1 MTRPT
6 HRPATWFVTGT
17 SRGLGLELVSQL
29 LQRGDNVAATTRS
42 ADRLVS
48 ALGADVG
55 AGRLLPLEVDLR
67 DEEAVTQ
74 VVRRTTDHFGS
85 LDVVVNNA
93 GYGFLAAVE
102 ETSSQDVRDML
113 DVQVVGAYN
122 VLRAAVPVLRRQ
134 KSGHVVNVSSVLG
147 LTAVAGWGLY
157 SAGKFALEAISEAL
171 AAELA
176 DFGIRV
182 TIVEPGYFRTSFLTT
197 DSLRLPEATSDAY
210 PGLRAMVQDH
220 LELQGSQLGDP
231 ARGAARIIEHVV
243 RDEDAPLR
251 VLLGSDAHAYATAK
265 VAALQ
270 ENLDHTR
277 ETAPLTDFPVG

>member
-55 AGRLLPLEVDLR
+55 AGRLLPPLEVDLR

-147 LTAVAGWGLY
+147 LTAVAGWGALQRRQVRARGDQRG
-157 SAGKFALEAISEAL
+157 AGSRARRLRHPRHHRRARLLPDLLPDHGL
-171 AAELA
+171 AAA
-176 DFGIRV
+176 
-182 TIVEPGYFRTSFLTT
+182 P
-197 DSLRLPEATSDAY
+197 PEATSDVPPRTPRHG
-210 PGLRAMVQDH
+210 PG
-220 LELQGSQLGDP
+220 P
-231 ARGAARIIEHVV
+231 
-243 RDEDAPLR
+243 P
-251 VLLGSDAHAYATAK
+251 
-265 VAALQ
+265 
-270 ENLDHTR
+270 
-277 ETAPLTDFPVG
+277 